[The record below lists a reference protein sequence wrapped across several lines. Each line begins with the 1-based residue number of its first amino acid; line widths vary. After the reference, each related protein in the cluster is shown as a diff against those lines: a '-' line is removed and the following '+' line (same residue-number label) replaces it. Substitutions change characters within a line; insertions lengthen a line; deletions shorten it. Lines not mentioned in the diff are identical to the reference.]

1 MMDLIKEK
9 RVLKTTSTRYE
20 WRFAERNLLV
30 TLYIILCAIQC
41 NCLNTEHSQNETITK
56 TGVNVDIKVDSN
68 HCHSCQTNSNKF
80 NNDNKTTKNKMA
92 PTQAEHFVDDV
103 IITLGTF
110 TKRYLLVNTTESE
123 LENEVESIFDNVLR
137 NDRYQIIDGVEIKPI
152 DKEEKSQLQDRSA
165 AVSEGRALFSKY
177 TYEYRMLEKFKNF
190 VENHVLSINLPKA
203 AKYMGFRSFGLN
215 KFFVPL
221 LIGGQVLIKSILF
234 AMFLP
239 SILGSF
245 GKILGKGISQ
255 LSATSSQASYPPANT
270 DDQAGYSN
278 DNKDFMGY
286 ETNPAGSYAYPQDGN
301 GFYNADP
308 NDNNDLSNIDMSR
321 YGDQKA
327 SYLPTKNGYYQNQ
340 INAAS
345 NNYKV
350 FHKIPASSMILSNYD
365 PFYSPLLSRLD
376 GIFARLGLA
385 PSESMDDHGG
395 MQIGAQSLSDVKLE
409 SCREQLICLMY
420 ASPAKYAPYS
430 NLISAQ
436 LSRELNELRRPVSD
450 NPEILRFFRY
460 MRAARRGQ
468 EGVDCM
474 RAHPA
479 CSANAAPAHTMIAA
493 YHDINKLVTARK
505 IKN

>member
-1 MMDLIKEK
+1 MMDLIKEI
-9 RVLKTTSTRYE
+9 RTLKTSSRRCE
-20 WRFAERNLLV
+20 WRFADRGLLV
-30 TLYIILCAIQC
+30 ILYIILFSIQA
-41 NCLNTEHSQNETITK
+41 NCQNTEPSQNETITK
-56 TGVNVDIKVDSN
+56 RVVNVGIEVDSN

-80 NNDNKTTKNKMA
+80 DYDNRTKDNTK
-92 PTQAEHFVDDV
+92 PTEAEHFVDNV

-123 LENEVESIFDNVLR
+123 LENEVENIVDSVLG
-137 NDRYQIIDGVEIKPI
+137 NDRYEIIEGVEIKPI
-152 DKEEKSQLQDRSA
+152 DKEEKSQLQKKND
-165 AVSEGRALFSKY
+165 VTSEGRALFSKY
-177 TYEYRMLEKFKNF
+177 TYEYRILQKLKNF

-203 AKYMGFRSFGLN
+203 AKYIGFRSFGLN

-270 DDQAGYSN
+270 DDQIGYNN

-301 GFYNADP
+301 GFYNTDP
-308 NDNNDLSNIDMSR
+308 NDNDLSNIDMSR

-327 SYLPTKNGYYQNQ
+327 TYLPTKNGYYQNQ

-385 PSESMDDHGG
+385 PTESMDGG
-395 MQIGAQSLSDVKLE
+395 IQIGAQSLSDVKLE